1 MFKKEDKMKTCAIY
15 SASNDSESTI
25 LPVRVPNRDDM
36 DDESLDDLYAVQD
49 ADIDDF
55 SRGGK

>member
-1 MFKKEDKMKTCAIY
+1 MKTCPTY
-15 SASNDSESTI
+15 SAANDSESSI
-25 LPVRVPNRDDM
+25 LPVRVLNRDDL
-36 DDESLDDLYAVQD
+36 DDESLDDLYAIQD

>member
-1 MFKKEDKMKTCAIY
+1 MKTCATY
-15 SASNDSESTI
+15 SASNDSECSI
-25 LPVRVPNRDDM
+25 LPVRVLNRDDL
-36 DDESLDDLYAVQD
+36 DDESLDDLYATQD

>member
-1 MFKKEDKMKTCAIY
+1 MTTWITY
-15 SASNDSESTI
+15 SALNDSECSI
-25 LPVRVPNRDDM
+25 LPVRTLNRDDL
-36 DDESLDDLYAVQD
+36 DDDSLDDLYAIQD

>member
-1 MFKKEDKMKTCAIY
+1 MKTCDTY
-15 SASNDSESTI
+15 SAFNDSECTI
-25 LPVRVPNRDDM
+25 LPVRALNRDDL